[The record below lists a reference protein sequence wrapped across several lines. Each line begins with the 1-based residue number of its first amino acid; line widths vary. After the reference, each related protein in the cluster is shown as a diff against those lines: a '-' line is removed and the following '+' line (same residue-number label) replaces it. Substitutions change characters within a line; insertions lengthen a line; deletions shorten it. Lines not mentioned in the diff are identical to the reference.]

1 MLETE
6 EGPRKKGVGT
16 RDQEAERCGHVD
28 GSRDDHT
35 ECVRK
40 KKANAIG
47 FTCGIKNMTQM
58 KLPVKQKQ
66 THRLVDASGEA
77 GERGMDGESGIS
89 RCKLVYVGWITNRSY
104 CIAQEP
110 YSLSCDKP

>member
-1 MLETE
+1 M
-6 EGPRKKGVGT
+6 GT

-77 GERGMDGESGIS
+77 GERGMDGESGKAPQMEGES
-89 RCKLVYVGWITNRSY
+89 RGGVQGKEPRVGGP
-104 CIAQEP
+104 EP
-110 YSLSCDKP
+110 